1 MFVEAK
7 LIFVTALLKPR
18 SKFIR
23 CNRAAAYLLHLS
35 GLASKMEGPEQQ
47 KKKEKKIAHVPSG
60 LGQSLKPG
68 LAEGSCTV
76 LVGQG
81 QRSAVGQKAWFP
93 SAQGGRC
100 ESEDEGRRGMRKMG
114 NTERRAVSG
123 VRGNGAAGA
132 S

>member
-1 MFVEAK
+1 M
-7 LIFVTALLKPR
+7 
-18 SKFIR
+18 
-23 CNRAAAYLLHLS
+23 
-35 GLASKMEGPEQQ
+35 
-47 KKKEKKIAHVPSG
+47 
-60 LGQSLKPG
+60 GQSLKPG

-93 SAQGGRC
+93 SAQGGRR
-100 ESEDEGRRGMRKMG
+100 ESKDAAKWEGRRGMRKMG